1 MLQTLLRRVHAV
13 WQDHVAL
20 RTLRGMDDRQLADL
34 GTSRDCL
41 ADFVRTH
48 ACH

>member
-1 MLQTLLRRVHAV
+1 MLQTLLRRVRAV
-13 WQDHVAL
+13 WLDHVTL